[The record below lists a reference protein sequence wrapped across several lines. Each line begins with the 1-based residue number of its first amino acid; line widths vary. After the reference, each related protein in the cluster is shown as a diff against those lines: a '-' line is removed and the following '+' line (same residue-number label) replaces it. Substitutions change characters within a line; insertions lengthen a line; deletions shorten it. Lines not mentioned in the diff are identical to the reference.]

1 MARSFANNAP
11 QLLLTVEEAADRL
24 RICRSNM
31 YKLISS
37 GQVESIQIG
46 RLRRVTPSALENY
59 IQRLTSENGKAA

>member
-1 MARSFANNAP
+1 MARSSANNAP

-37 GQVESIQIG
+37 GEVDSIQIG
-46 RLRRVTPSALENY
+46 RLRRVIPSALEDY
-59 IQRLTSENGKAA
+59 VQRLTSGNGKAA

>member
-1 MARSFANNAP
+1 MARSSANNVP

-37 GQVESIQIG
+37 GEVDSIQIG
-46 RLRRVTPSALENY
+46 RLRRVTPSALEDY
-59 IQRLTSENGKAA
+59 VQRLTSGNGKAA

>member
-1 MARSFANNAP
+1 MARSFANKAP

-37 GQVESIQIG
+37 GEVDSIQIG
-46 RLRRVTPSALENY
+46 RLRRVTPSALEDY
-59 IQRLTSENGKAA
+59 VRRLTSGNGKAA

>member
-1 MARSFANNAP
+1 MARSSVNNVP

-37 GQVESIQIG
+37 GEVDSIQIG
-46 RLRRVTPSALENY
+46 RLRRVTPSALEDY
-59 IQRLTSENGKAA
+59 VRRLTSGNGKAA